1 MSDQFAQAFV
11 EKLILLEE
19 RTGANVHYRVL
30 PPLTSRFH
38 DSMSIQ
44 RTVKDIAQF
53 VGLTGFTFIV
63 GIAKQD
69 EKVGGH
75 IDLSGSGPEV
85 FIEIDSD
92 MMEFPDAVAATL
104 CHEVCHKWLHSHGI
118 RLPVTIENEVLTDVT
133 AVFLGFGKVMLNGC
147 SVTNE
152 RHEPVANGTRTITK
166 TMKSGY
172 LDRDQFAFVYRL
184 VCAMRSVSQSDSI
197 QGLNPEAMQAVL
209 TCDNN
214 LGHYYDDRFHREE
227 VLRDAI
233 AEFDASITD
242 HQYVLA
248 DLAKHC
254 VYTRH
259 AFLETLD
266 AFVRSS
272 HKDLASLRHTSAAM
286 MQNRDFDPVLLFL
299 RSIQRHNDLRR
310 MAESLAPMR
319 NATHGLLKHT
329 RSICRHFYRNADRFP
344 VPNAEAFYIVT
355 CPQDGTKMRLPKNS
369 GNLIATCPKCKY
381 RFAYNT
387 TAPEFPDPVQAT
399 PETLPRRKTW
409 FSRLF
414 RR

>member
-19 RTGANVHYRVL
+19 RTGANVQYRVL

-38 DSMSIQ
+38 DSISIQ
-44 RTVKDIAQF
+44 RTAKDIAQF

-104 CHEVCHKWLHSHGI
+104 CHEVCHKWLQSHGI
-118 RLPVTIENEVLTDVT
+118 RLPVTIENEILTDVT

-147 SVTNE
+147 NVTNV
-152 RHEPVANGTRTITK
+152 RTEPVANGTRTITK
-166 TMKSGY
+166 TLKSGY

-184 VCAMRSVSQSDSI
+184 VCAMRSVPESDSI
-197 QGLNPEAMQAVL
+197 QGLNSEAMQAIL
-209 TCDNN
+209 TCDNRF
-214 LGHYYDDRFHREE
+214 GHLYADRFHRTDT
-227 VLRDAI
+227 LQDAV
-233 AEFDASITD
+233 AEIDTLITE
-242 HQYVLA
+242 HQHSLA
-248 DLAKHC
+248 DLKKHS
-254 VYTRH
+254 VYTQQS
-259 AFLETLD
+259 FLETLD
-266 AFVRSS
+266 TFVASS
-272 HKDLASLRHTSAAM
+272 HRDLASLRRNAAELS
-286 MQNRDFDPVLLFL
+286 QNGELDPALRFL
-299 RSIQRHNDLRR
+299 RCIQKQDKLRR
-310 MAESLAPMR
+310 MAESLSPMGD
-319 NATHGLLKHT
+319 AIHGFLRHT
-329 RSICRHFYRNADRFP
+329 RSLCRHFYRNADRFP
-344 VPNAEAFYIVT
+344 IPSPDAFCIVA
-355 CPQDGTKMRLPKNS
+355 CPQDGTKLRLPEDS
-369 GNLIATCPKCKY
+369 GNLIATCPTCKY

-387 TAPEFPDPVQAT
+387 AVPEFIDPT
-399 PETLPRRKTW
+399 PPTPVMPPRRKTW